1 MDETARVTLRLP
13 AQERLRVWHNIASQ
27 NATELHIA
35 AGPDFRAAA
44 HRMNIGDLRV
54 VRFRLSAHEAVRTP
68 ALAAGEGPRPFSV
81 RVQLAGTSRFEQGGR
96 EATVGP
102 GDVVLSDA
110 ASPFATSNTDD
121 VHFVTLLI
129 PDGVRVPGDRDGL
142 AELTATRLPAGQ
154 PGVDLIGSLLRSVAR
169 SHGRMPPGSRGH
181 VERTL
186 LNAVEA
192 LLSEQR
198 GHSSVSGSDVTRV
211 RAHHHIERNLR
222 DPELTPAMVAAA
234 LGVSVRSL
242 HQCFENSGTTV
253 AAHIRDSRLDRARTD
268 LMNPALATLTVSA
281 VAHRWGF
288 VDRSHFSRAF
298 SSRFGVS
305 PASVR
310 AESPGGAGK
319 VTTPVQR

>member
-1 MDETARVTLRLP
+1 MDETARVTLRVP
-13 AQERLRVWHNIASQ
+13 ARERLRVWHDIASQ

-81 RVQLAGTSRFEQGGR
+81 RLQLAGTSRLEQGGR

-142 AELTATRLPAGQ
+142 RELTATRLPAGQ

-169 SHGRMPPGSRGH
+169 SYGKMPPGSRGH
-181 VERTL
+181 VERAL

-192 LLSEQR
+192 LLSEHR
-198 GHSSVSGSDVTRV
+198 SGTSADGSDVMRV
-211 RAHHHIERNLR
+211 RAQHHIERNLR
-222 DPELTPAMVAAA
+222 DPDLDPAAVAGA
-234 LGVSVRSL
+234 LGISVRSL
-242 HQCFENSGTTV
+242 HLYFENSGTTV
-253 AAHIRDSRLDRARTD
+253 AASIRESRLDRARTD
-268 LMNPALATLTVSA
+268 LMNPAFADLTVSA

-288 VDRSHFSRAF
+288 TDRSHFSRAF

-305 PASVR
+305 PAALRAGSPPAAGEVTIAVR
-310 AESPGGAGK
+310 
-319 VTTPVQR
+319 R